1 MGHVNVPCRL
11 HTCWTLRNLR
21 VRLGWDML
29 TFHVGC
35 THVGCYATDAAA
47 ADDLY
52 DPDDDDAVMLMMMVM
67 MIMMMMLMVMVMMMM
82 MMM

>member
-11 HTCWTLRNLR
+11 HTRWTLRNLR

-67 MIMMMMLMVMVMMMM
+67 MIMMMMMLMVMVMMMIM
-82 MMM
+82 M